1 MVTIKMLSK
10 INNITVFFEQG
21 EKLTIPADYI
31 KKFYIS
37 NINKNG
43 DEIPYEESGITNK
56 LIANFVM
63 ILFNDNTLNQNE
75 FKIFKDNNIYSI
87 AIKFK
92 SSKTI
97 TFIIASAISPF
108 LNNMEHNMY
117 QKEYIFNNS
126 KALLISEYRVKNI
139 TSLFI

>member
-1 MVTIKMLSK
+1 MLSK

-75 FKIFKDNNIYSI
+75 FNVLHMQFTNQINNPPQLILI
-87 AIKFK
+87 EKK
-92 SSKTI
+92 GD
-97 TFIIASAISPF
+97 II
-108 LNNMEHNMY
+108 
-117 QKEYIFNNS
+117 NS
-126 KALLISEYRVKNI
+126 
-139 TSLFI
+139 

>member
-1 MVTIKMLSK
+1 MLSK

-56 LIANFVM
+56 LIANFAI
-63 ILFNDNTLNQNE
+63 ILFSDNTLNQNE
-75 FKIFKDNNIYSI
+75 FKIFKAFDCN
-87 AIKFK
+87 
-92 SSKTI
+92 
-97 TFIIASAISPF
+97 
-108 LNNMEHNMY
+108 
-117 QKEYIFNNS
+117 
-126 KALLISEYRVKNI
+126 
-139 TSLFI
+139 SLFVFSTIVVLATAFINVFSLTPAFDCNSLNVINC

>member
-1 MVTIKMLSK
+1 MLSK

-56 LIANFVM
+56 LIANFAI
-63 ILFNDNTLNQNE
+63 ILFSDNTLNQNE
-75 FKIFKDNNIYSI
+75 FKI
-87 AIKFK
+87 
-92 SSKTI
+92 TI
-97 TFIIASAISPF
+97 FI
-108 LNNMEHNMY
+108 
-117 QKEYIFNNS
+117 Q
-126 KALLISEYRVKNI
+126 
-139 TSLFI
+139 

>member
-1 MVTIKMLSK
+1 MLSK

-56 LIANFVM
+56 LIANFAI
-63 ILFNDNTLNQNE
+63 ILFSDNTLNQNE
-75 FKIFKDNNIYSI
+75 FKIFKDNEKLFLETVERYYSMNSNYLPE
-87 AIKFK
+87 KNG
-92 SSKTI
+92 TREM
-97 TFIIASAISPF
+97 T
-108 LNNMEHNMY
+108 L
-117 QKEYIFNNS
+117 QK
-126 KALLISEYRVKNI
+126 L
-139 TSLFI
+139 

>member
-1 MVTIKMLSK
+1 MLSK

-97 TFIIASAISPF
+97 TFIITS
-108 LNNMEHNMY
+108 
-117 QKEYIFNNS
+117 
-126 KALLISEYRVKNI
+126 ALLLLKIYS
-139 TSLFI
+139 F

>member
-1 MVTIKMLSK
+1 M
-10 INNITVFFEQG
+10 NIFIGCASEDIDDSF
-21 EKLTIPADYI
+21 
-31 KKFYIS
+31 
-37 NINKNG
+37 NKNSLSLIN
-43 DEIPYEESGITNK
+43 EIAKIKDVNLVFGAYHNGLMGKCYE
-56 LIANFVM
+56 
-63 ILFNDNTLNQNE
+63 
-75 FKIFKDNNIYSI
+75 IFKDNNIYSI

-97 TFIIASAISPF
+97 TFIITSAISPF

-126 KALLISEYRVKNI
+126 KALLISEYKVKNI

>member
-1 MVTIKMLSK
+1 MLSK

-56 LIANFVM
+56 LIANFAI
-63 ILFNDNTLNQNE
+63 ILFSDNTLN
-75 FKIFKDNNIYSI
+75 KDNNIYSI

-97 TFIIASAISPF
+97 TFIITSAISPF

-117 QKEYIFNNS
+117 QKEYIFNNN
-126 KALLISEYRVKNI
+126 KALLISEYKVKNI